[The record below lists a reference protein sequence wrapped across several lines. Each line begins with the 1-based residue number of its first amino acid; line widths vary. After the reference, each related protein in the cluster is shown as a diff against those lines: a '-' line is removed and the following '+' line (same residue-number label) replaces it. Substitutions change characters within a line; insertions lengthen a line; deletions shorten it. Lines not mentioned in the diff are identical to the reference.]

1 VAKVEENVKYIV
13 FDIETIVDGDLVR
26 KIHYPDDSITP
37 LEARKRYTEKLVE
50 STGSDFIPITYHT
63 PVSIAVA
70 KLDADFNFL
79 DLKTLDERQ
88 SRPHK
93 MTHDFWHGWKRYI
106 CPCFVTFNGRSF
118 DIPVME
124 LAAYRYGVNIKRWLS
139 PGGTLYQKPRYR
151 YNEGGHIDL
160 QELLTNFGAS
170 RFNGGLNLAATI
182 IGKPG
187 KMDMMGSAVQQ
198 AYDAGNIDQ
207 IHGYCRCDVL
217 DTFFVFLRTRVMSG
231 DITLEREAE
240 IVAATKCWL
249 EARSGKMSGVAAYL
263 EHWGDWENPWEQA
276 AE

>member
-1 VAKVEENVKYIV
+1 MAKVEEHVKYIV
-13 FDIETIVDGDLVR
+13 FDIETILDDALIKTV
-26 KIHYPDDSITP
+26 IYPDESISP
-37 LEARKRYTEKLVE
+37 IEARKRYAKERLE
-50 STGSDFIPITYHT
+50 QTGSDFIPLTYHT

-70 KLDADFNFL
+70 KLAEDFTFL
-79 DLKTLDERQ
+79 DLKTLDERH

-93 MTHDFWHGWKRYI
+93 MTQDFWHGWKRYV
-106 CPCFVTFNGRSF
+106 CPCFVTFNGRCF

-170 RFNGGLNLAATI
+170 RFNGGLNLAASI
-182 IGKPG
+182 LGKPG
-187 KMDMMGSAVQQ
+187 KMDMAGSAVQQ
-198 AYDAGNIDQ
+198 AYDDGKIEE

-231 DITLEREAE
+231 DISLEREAE
-240 IVAATKCWL
+240 IVADTKKWL
-249 EARSGKMSGVAAYL
+249 ESQSTVCGISNYL
-263 EHWGDWENPWEQA
+263 AHWGDWDNPWE
-276 AE
+276 E